1 MTPTKGYTKALFL
14 AAIDYDVIASYTEL
28 SKCRKVG
35 YQPCTLGFSPAP
47 GMMNVHKFTDGL
59 M

>member
-1 MTPTKGYTKALFL
+1 MIPTKSYTKALCL
-14 AAIDYDVIASYTEL
+14 AAIDYEVMASYTQL
-28 SKCRKVG
+28 PKCRKVG

-47 GMMNVHKFTDGL
+47 GIINVHKFTDGL